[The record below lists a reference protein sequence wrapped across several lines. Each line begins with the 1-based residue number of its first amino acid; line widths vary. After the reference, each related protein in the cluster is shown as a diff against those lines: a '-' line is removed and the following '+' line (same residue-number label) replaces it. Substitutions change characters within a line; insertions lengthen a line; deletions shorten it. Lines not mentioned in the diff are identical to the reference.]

1 MYRLSMNIKCILSMV
16 ETFLAN
22 VDIYKLLFENIAR
35 IYLFI
40 QEKKKKRRK
49 KLYYRL
55 FYDTS
60 YMTYFENIISD

>member
-1 MYRLSMNIKCILSMV
+1 MV

-22 VDIYKLLFENIAR
+22 VDMYKLLFENIAR

-40 QEKKKKRRK
+40 QEKTNLRK

-60 YMTYFENIISD
+60 YMTYFEDMISD

>member
-40 QEKKKKRRK
+40 QEKKKK
-49 KLYYRL
+49 L
-55 FYDTS
+55 
-60 YMTYFENIISD
+60 